1 MSNLRQPSPWSAN
14 LVSVTGQVGCLTVLL
29 IVGALLAGRWL
40 DAQLDTRPWFTVG
53 LLLGSVP
60 MTLVLTIRLV
70 LRATKDL
77 TAQMQPKRNMEEN
90 ASDDD
95 GDNP

>member
-1 MSNLRQPSPWSAN
+1 MRQPSPWSIS
-14 LVSVTGQVGCLTVLL
+14 LVSATGQVGCLTVLL

-60 MTLVLTIRLV
+60 VTLVLTITLV

-77 TAQMQPKRNMEEN
+77 TAQIKPGRNREEN